1 MGLLCPAWGVQRP
14 WALVGTPL
22 WPGKRAPALQGGGQ
36 ARGAHPRCLLCA
48 QTPGFIRPWHRVPW
62 AESAGSKWPGVAVAA
77 PSLGAR
83 WAHRSPVLGPSPCHM
98 AESSSV
104 LTRLQRGRAS
114 PDAPQSEQ
122 TRGCGANSHQGK
134 RRHPSA
140 GDGPSASPSR
150 VPVHAAA
157 RAATLRPRPAPS
169 PLRAWF
175 PPPAGTGTAASAPG
189 SPRRPPPWAAKAR
202 AQRGRPGPRPV
213 PRCAAPGPSAPRRYG
228 GTSQPEHGWVFH
240 PQGVKEAVGRPS
252 RPSRSGDITEPR
264 RGLGSCARSPPPRLP
279 RESSEV
285 QGSRLRARW
294 GPRPR
299 APPAAASLLPP
310 LLRWLLG
317 DLMVWCPPQLWH
329 QIRLERKFKNP
340 PDRHTG

>member
-1 MGLLCPAWGVQRP
+1 MSWVCFARRGACRG
-14 WALVGTPL
+14 
-22 WPGKRAPALQGGGQ
+22 PGPSSAPHCGRGSGRRLSKGGEQ
-36 ARGAHPRCLLCA
+36 ARGARPRCLLCA

-83 WAHRSPVLGPSPCHM
+83 WGHRSPVSGPSPCHM

-104 LTRLQRGRAS
+104 LTRPQRGRAS
-114 PDAPQSEQ
+114 PDAPRSER
-122 TRGCGANSHQGK
+122 TRGCGANSHQDK

-157 RAATLRPRPAPS
+157 RAATLRPRLTPS

-264 RGLGSCARSPPPRLP
+264 RGLGSCARSPPPDSHVRAARCRGRACGRDGDPGPERRRRPHLCCRLC
-279 RESSEV
+279 SV
-285 QGSRLRARW
+285 GSWATSW
-294 GPRPR
+294 CGV
-299 APPAAASLLPP
+299 PPSY
-310 LLRWLLG
+310 G
-317 DLMVWCPPQLWH
+317 TKSV
-329 QIRLERKFKNP
+329 
-340 PDRHTG
+340 